1 MSGYAP
7 DSEYVQK
14 REKGDG
20 PPEGELSKWEPFQ
33 VDEEERTDMR
43 GRSTGVIVYVWWR
56 RRKLGAE
63 T

>member
-7 DSEYVQK
+7 DSEYVQVRK
-14 REKGDG
+14 QSDG
-20 PPEGELSKWEPFQ
+20 PPEGGLYKWEPFQ

-43 GRSTGVIVYVWWR
+43 GRSTETVVWVWWR
-56 RRKLGAE
+56 RRKQGAE